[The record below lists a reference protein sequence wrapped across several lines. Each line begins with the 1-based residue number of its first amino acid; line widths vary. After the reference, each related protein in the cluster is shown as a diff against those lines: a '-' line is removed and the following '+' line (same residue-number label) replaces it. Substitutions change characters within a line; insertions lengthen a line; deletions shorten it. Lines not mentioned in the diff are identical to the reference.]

1 MSAELRLD
9 NIVAGYGAR
18 AVLHGVSLEVAPG
31 ASLVV
36 VGPNGSGKSTLMRV
50 VTGLI
55 RPQSGRVLWD
65 GRDITALDAPG
76 RARLGLGYVPQ
87 EANVF
92 RNLSVLDNLKLGHEF
107 IASGGAK
114 ALRQRLDAVKSRA
127 DWLRDAQMAVNRYI
141 RLRDRDKGCISCDRP
156 ATWDGQWHAS
166 HFRSV
171 GAASAVRFNLWNIHK
186 ACSVCNHH
194 LSGNI
199 AGYMPRLVE
208 KIGPQKVEW
217 LQQQNHV
224 VRYEVEYLKRLKS
237 VFNRRANRVA
247 KMIK

>member
-18 AVLHGVSLEVAPG
+18 AVLHGVSLDVAPG
-31 ASLVV
+31 SSLVV

-65 GRDITALDAPG
+65 GRDITDLDAPG

-114 ALRQRLDAVKSRA
+114 ALRQRLDAVLALFPEIVPKLNVAAGLLSGGQR
-127 DWLRDAQMAVNRYI
+127 QMVAM
-141 RLRDRDKGCISCDRP
+141 
-156 ATWDGQWHAS
+156 
-166 HFRSV
+166 
-171 GAASAVRFNLWNIHK
+171 GAALMPS
-186 ACSVCNHH
+186 
-194 LSGNI
+194 
-199 AGYMPRLVE
+199 PRLLALDE
-208 KIGPQKVEW
+208 PSAGLSPLNASRLFE
-217 LQQQNHV
+217 V
-224 VRYEVEYLKRLKS
+224 VQ
-237 VFNRRANRVA
+237 RVA
-247 KMIK
+247 QTGVTLFMIEQNTRLGLAAADQGLVLVAGQVRARAPSQELLANGQLQSLYLGAH

>member
-9 NIVAGYGAR
+9 NVVAGYGAR
-18 AVLHGVSLEVAPG
+18 AVLHGVSLDVAPG
-31 ASLVV
+31 SSLVV

-65 GRDITALDAPG
+65 GRDITDLDAPG

-114 ALRQRLDAVKSRA
+114 ALRQRLDAVLALFPEIVPKLNVAAGLLSGGQR
-127 DWLRDAQMAVNRYI
+127 QMVAM
-141 RLRDRDKGCISCDRP
+141 
-156 ATWDGQWHAS
+156 
-166 HFRSV
+166 
-171 GAASAVRFNLWNIHK
+171 GAALMPS
-186 ACSVCNHH
+186 
-194 LSGNI
+194 
-199 AGYMPRLVE
+199 PRLLALDE
-208 KIGPQKVEW
+208 PSAGLSPLNASRLFE
-217 LQQQNHV
+217 V
-224 VRYEVEYLKRLKS
+224 VQ
-237 VFNRRANRVA
+237 RVA
-247 KMIK
+247 QTGVTLFMIEQNTRLGLAAADQGLVLVAGQVKARAPSQELLANGQLQSLYLGAH

>member
-18 AVLHGVSLEVAPG
+18 AVLHGVSLDVAPG
-31 ASLVV
+31 SSLVV

-65 GRDITALDAPG
+65 GRDITDLDAPG

-114 ALRQRLDAVKSRA
+114 ALRQRLDAVLALFPEIVPKLNVAAGLLSGGQR
-127 DWLRDAQMAVNRYI
+127 QMVAM
-141 RLRDRDKGCISCDRP
+141 
-156 ATWDGQWHAS
+156 
-166 HFRSV
+166 
-171 GAASAVRFNLWNIHK
+171 GAALMPS
-186 ACSVCNHH
+186 
-194 LSGNI
+194 
-199 AGYMPRLVE
+199 PRLLALDE
-208 KIGPQKVEW
+208 PSAGLSPLNASRLFE
-217 LQQQNHV
+217 V
-224 VRYEVEYLKRLKS
+224 VQ
-237 VFNRRANRVA
+237 RVA
-247 KMIK
+247 QTGVTLFMIEQNTRLGLAAADQGLVLVAGQVKARAPSQDLLANGQLQSLYLGAH

>member
-18 AVLHGVSLEVAPG
+18 AVLHGVSLDVAPG
-31 ASLVV
+31 SSLVV

-65 GRDITALDAPG
+65 GRDITAIDAPG

-107 IASGGAK
+107 IASGGTK
-114 ALRQRLDAVKSRA
+114 ALRQRLDAVLALFPEIVPKLNVAAGLLSGGQR
-127 DWLRDAQMAVNRYI
+127 QMVAM
-141 RLRDRDKGCISCDRP
+141 
-156 ATWDGQWHAS
+156 
-166 HFRSV
+166 
-171 GAASAVRFNLWNIHK
+171 GAALMPS
-186 ACSVCNHH
+186 
-194 LSGNI
+194 
-199 AGYMPRLVE
+199 PRLLALDE
-208 KIGPQKVEW
+208 PSAGLSPLNASRLFE
-217 LQQQNHV
+217 V
-224 VRYEVEYLKRLKS
+224 VQ
-237 VFNRRANRVA
+237 RVA
-247 KMIK
+247 QTGVTLFMIEQNTRLGLDAADQGLVLVAGQVRARAPSQELLANGQLQSLYLGAH

>member
-18 AVLHGVSLEVAPG
+18 AVLHGVSLDVAPG
-31 ASLVV
+31 SSLVV

-65 GRDITALDAPG
+65 GRDITDLDAPG

-114 ALRQRLDAVKSRA
+114 ALRQRLDAVLALFPEIVPKLNVAAGLLSGGQR
-127 DWLRDAQMAVNRYI
+127 QMVAM
-141 RLRDRDKGCISCDRP
+141 
-156 ATWDGQWHAS
+156 
-166 HFRSV
+166 
-171 GAASAVRFNLWNIHK
+171 GAALMPS
-186 ACSVCNHH
+186 
-194 LSGNI
+194 
-199 AGYMPRLVE
+199 PRLLALDE
-208 KIGPQKVEW
+208 PSAGLSPLNASRLFE
-217 LQQQNHV
+217 V
-224 VRYEVEYLKRLKS
+224 VQ
-237 VFNRRANRVA
+237 RVA
-247 KMIK
+247 QTGVTLFMIEQNTRLGLAAADQGLVLVAGQVKARAPSQELLANGQLQSLYLGAH

>member
-114 ALRQRLDAVKSRA
+114 ALRQRLDAVLALFPEIVPKLNVAAGLLSGGQQ
-127 DWLRDAQMAVNRYI
+127 QMVAM
-141 RLRDRDKGCISCDRP
+141 
-156 ATWDGQWHAS
+156 
-166 HFRSV
+166 
-171 GAASAVRFNLWNIHK
+171 GAALMPS
-186 ACSVCNHH
+186 
-194 LSGNI
+194 
-199 AGYMPRLVE
+199 PRLLALDE
-208 KIGPQKVEW
+208 PSAGLSPLNASRLFE
-217 LQQQNHV
+217 V
-224 VRYEVEYLKRLKS
+224 VQ
-237 VFNRRANRVA
+237 RVA
-247 KMIK
+247 QTGVTLFMIEQNTRLGLDAADQGLVLVAGQVRARAPSQDLLANGQLQSLYLGAH

>member
-9 NIVAGYGAR
+9 HIVASYGAR
-18 AVLHGVSLEVAPG
+18 AVLHGVSLEVAP
-31 ASLVV
+31 ASSLVV

-65 GRDITALDAPG
+65 GRDITALDATG

-114 ALRQRLDAVKSRA
+114 ALRQRLDAVLALFPEIVPKLNVAAGLLSGGQR
-127 DWLRDAQMAVNRYI
+127 QMVAM
-141 RLRDRDKGCISCDRP
+141 
-156 ATWDGQWHAS
+156 
-166 HFRSV
+166 
-171 GAASAVRFNLWNIHK
+171 GAALMPS
-186 ACSVCNHH
+186 
-194 LSGNI
+194 
-199 AGYMPRLVE
+199 PRLLALDE
-208 KIGPQKVEW
+208 PSAGLSPLNASRLFE
-217 LQQQNHV
+217 V
-224 VRYEVEYLKRLKS
+224 VQ
-237 VFNRRANRVA
+237 RVA
-247 KMIK
+247 QTGVTLFMIEQNTRLGLDAADQGLVLVAGQVRARAPSQELLANGQLQSLYLGAH

>member
-18 AVLHGVSLEVAPG
+18 AVLHGVSLDVAPG
-31 ASLVV
+31 SSLVV

-55 RPQSGRVLWD
+55 RPQSGCVLWE
-65 GRDITALDAPG
+65 GRDITAIDAPG

-114 ALRQRLDAVKSRA
+114 ALRQRLDAVLALFPEIVPKLNVAAGLLSGGQR
-127 DWLRDAQMAVNRYI
+127 QMVAM
-141 RLRDRDKGCISCDRP
+141 
-156 ATWDGQWHAS
+156 
-166 HFRSV
+166 
-171 GAASAVRFNLWNIHK
+171 GAALMPS
-186 ACSVCNHH
+186 
-194 LSGNI
+194 
-199 AGYMPRLVE
+199 PRLLALDE
-208 KIGPQKVEW
+208 PSAGLSP
-217 LQQQNHV
+217 LNAS
-224 VRYEVEYLKRLKS
+224 RL
-237 VFNRRANRVA
+237 
-247 KMIK
+247 

>member
-18 AVLHGVSLEVAPG
+18 AVLHGVSLDVAPG
-31 ASLVV
+31 SSLVV

-65 GRDITALDAPG
+65 GRDITAIDAPG

-114 ALRQRLDAVKSRA
+114 ALRQRLDAVLALFPEIVPKLNVTAGLLSGGQR
-127 DWLRDAQMAVNRYI
+127 QMVAM
-141 RLRDRDKGCISCDRP
+141 
-156 ATWDGQWHAS
+156 
-166 HFRSV
+166 
-171 GAASAVRFNLWNIHK
+171 GAALMPS
-186 ACSVCNHH
+186 
-194 LSGNI
+194 
-199 AGYMPRLVE
+199 PRLLALDE
-208 KIGPQKVEW
+208 PSAGLSPLNASRLFE
-217 LQQQNHV
+217 V
-224 VRYEVEYLKRLKS
+224 VQ
-237 VFNRRANRVA
+237 RVA
-247 KMIK
+247 QTGVTLFMIEQNTRLGLDAADQGLVLVAGQVRARASSQELLANGQLQSLYLGAH

>member
-9 NIVAGYGAR
+9 HIVAGYGAR
-18 AVLHGVSLEVAPG
+18 AVLHGVSLDVAPG
-31 ASLVV
+31 SSLVV

-55 RPQSGRVLWD
+55 RPQSGRVLWE

-114 ALRQRLDAVKSRA
+114 ALRQRLDAVLALFPEIVPKLNVAAGLLSGGQR
-127 DWLRDAQMAVNRYI
+127 QMVAM
-141 RLRDRDKGCISCDRP
+141 
-156 ATWDGQWHAS
+156 
-166 HFRSV
+166 
-171 GAASAVRFNLWNIHK
+171 GAALMPS
-186 ACSVCNHH
+186 
-194 LSGNI
+194 
-199 AGYMPRLVE
+199 PRLLALDE
-208 KIGPQKVEW
+208 PSAGLSPLNASRLFE
-217 LQQQNHV
+217 V
-224 VRYEVEYLKRLKS
+224 VQ
-237 VFNRRANRVA
+237 RVA
-247 KMIK
+247 QTGVTLFMIEQNTRLGLDAADQGLVLVAGQVRARARSQELLANGQLQSLYLGAH

>member
-18 AVLHGVSLEVAPG
+18 AVLHGVSLDVAP
-31 ASLVV
+31 ASSLVV

-114 ALRQRLDAVKSRA
+114 ALRQRLDAVLALFPEIVPKLNVAAGLLSGGQR
-127 DWLRDAQMAVNRYI
+127 QMVAM
-141 RLRDRDKGCISCDRP
+141 
-156 ATWDGQWHAS
+156 
-166 HFRSV
+166 
-171 GAASAVRFNLWNIHK
+171 GAALMPS
-186 ACSVCNHH
+186 
-194 LSGNI
+194 
-199 AGYMPRLVE
+199 PRLLALDE
-208 KIGPQKVEW
+208 PSAGLSPLNASRLFE
-217 LQQQNHV
+217 V
-224 VRYEVEYLKRLKS
+224 VQ
-237 VFNRRANRVA
+237 RVA
-247 KMIK
+247 QTGVTLFMIEQNTRLGLDAADQGLVLVAGQVRARAPSQELLANGQLQNLYLGAH

>member
-9 NIVAGYGAR
+9 NVVAGYGAR
-18 AVLHGVSLEVAPG
+18 AVLHGVSLDVAPG
-31 ASLVV
+31 SSLVV

-65 GRDITALDAPG
+65 GRDITDLDAPG

-114 ALRQRLDAVKSRA
+114 ALRQRLDAVLALFPEIVPKLNVAAGLLSGGQR
-127 DWLRDAQMAVNRYI
+127 QMVAM
-141 RLRDRDKGCISCDRP
+141 
-156 ATWDGQWHAS
+156 
-166 HFRSV
+166 
-171 GAASAVRFNLWNIHK
+171 GAALMPS
-186 ACSVCNHH
+186 
-194 LSGNI
+194 
-199 AGYMPRLVE
+199 PRLLALDE
-208 KIGPQKVEW
+208 PSAGLSPLNASRLFE
-217 LQQQNHV
+217 V
-224 VRYEVEYLKRLKS
+224 VQ
-237 VFNRRANRVA
+237 RVA
-247 KMIK
+247 QTGVTLFMIEQNTRLGLDAADQGLVLVAGQVRARAPSQELLANGQLQSLYLGAH

>member
-18 AVLHGVSLEVAPG
+18 AVLHGVSLDVAPG
-31 ASLVV
+31 SSLVV

-65 GRDITALDAPG
+65 GRDITDLDAPG

-114 ALRQRLDAVKSRA
+114 ALRQRLDAVLALFPEIVPKLNVAA
-127 DWLRDAQMAVNRYI
+127 DLLSGGQRQMVAM
-141 RLRDRDKGCISCDRP
+141 
-156 ATWDGQWHAS
+156 
-166 HFRSV
+166 
-171 GAASAVRFNLWNIHK
+171 GAALMPS
-186 ACSVCNHH
+186 
-194 LSGNI
+194 
-199 AGYMPRLVE
+199 PRLLALDE
-208 KIGPQKVEW
+208 PSAGLSPLNASRLFE
-217 LQQQNHV
+217 V
-224 VRYEVEYLKRLKS
+224 VQ
-237 VFNRRANRVA
+237 RVA
-247 KMIK
+247 QTGVTLFMIEQNTRLGLAAADQGLVLVAGQVKARAPSQELLANGQLQSLYLGAH

>member
-18 AVLHGVSLEVAPG
+18 AVLHGVSLDVAPG
-31 ASLVV
+31 SSLVV

-65 GRDITALDAPG
+65 GRDITDLDAPG

-114 ALRQRLDAVKSRA
+114 ALRQRLDAVLALFPEIVPKLNVAAGLLSGGQR
-127 DWLRDAQMAVNRYI
+127 QMVAM
-141 RLRDRDKGCISCDRP
+141 
-156 ATWDGQWHAS
+156 
-166 HFRSV
+166 
-171 GAASAVRFNLWNIHK
+171 GAALMPS
-186 ACSVCNHH
+186 
-194 LSGNI
+194 
-199 AGYMPRLVE
+199 PRLLALDE
-208 KIGPQKVEW
+208 PSAGLSPLNASRLFE
-217 LQQQNHV
+217 V
-224 VRYEVEYLKRLKS
+224 VQ
-237 VFNRRANRVA
+237 RVA
-247 KMIK
+247 QTGVTLFMIEQNTRLGLAAADQGLVLVAGQVRARAPSQELLTNGQLQSLYLGAH

>member
-18 AVLHGVSLEVAPG
+18 AVLHGVSLDVAPG
-31 ASLVV
+31 SSLVV

-65 GRDITALDAPG
+65 GRDITAIDAPG

-114 ALRQRLDAVKSRA
+114 ALRQRLDAVLALFPEIVPKLNVAAGLLSGGQR
-127 DWLRDAQMAVNRYI
+127 QMVAM
-141 RLRDRDKGCISCDRP
+141 
-156 ATWDGQWHAS
+156 
-166 HFRSV
+166 
-171 GAASAVRFNLWNIHK
+171 GAALMPS
-186 ACSVCNHH
+186 
-194 LSGNI
+194 
-199 AGYMPRLVE
+199 PRLLALDE
-208 KIGPQKVEW
+208 PSAGLSPLNASRLFE
-217 LQQQNHV
+217 V
-224 VRYEVEYLKRLKS
+224 VQ
-237 VFNRRANRVA
+237 RVA
-247 KMIK
+247 QTGVTLFMIEQNTRLGLAAADQGLVLVAGQVRARARSQELLANGQLQSLYLGAH

>member
-18 AVLHGVSLEVAPG
+18 AVLHGVSLDVAPG
-31 ASLVV
+31 SSLVV

-65 GRDITALDAPG
+65 GRDITAIDAPG

-114 ALRQRLDAVKSRA
+114 ALRQRLDAVLALFPEIVPKLNVSAGLLSGGQR
-127 DWLRDAQMAVNRYI
+127 QMVAM
-141 RLRDRDKGCISCDRP
+141 
-156 ATWDGQWHAS
+156 
-166 HFRSV
+166 
-171 GAASAVRFNLWNIHK
+171 GAALMPS
-186 ACSVCNHH
+186 
-194 LSGNI
+194 
-199 AGYMPRLVE
+199 PRLLALDE
-208 KIGPQKVEW
+208 PSAGLSPLNASRLFE
-217 LQQQNHV
+217 V
-224 VRYEVEYLKRLKS
+224 VQ
-237 VFNRRANRVA
+237 RVA
-247 KMIK
+247 QTGVTLFMIEQNTRLGLAAADQGLVLVAGQVRARARSQELLANGQLQSLYLGAH

>member
-9 NIVAGYGAR
+9 NVVAGYGAR
-18 AVLHGVSLEVAPG
+18 AVLHGVSLDVAPG
-31 ASLVV
+31 SSLVV

-65 GRDITALDAPG
+65 GRDITDLDAPG

-114 ALRQRLDAVKSRA
+114 ALRQRLDAVLALFPEIVPKLNVAAGLLSGGQR
-127 DWLRDAQMAVNRYI
+127 QMVAM
-141 RLRDRDKGCISCDRP
+141 
-156 ATWDGQWHAS
+156 
-166 HFRSV
+166 
-171 GAASAVRFNLWNIHK
+171 GAALMPS
-186 ACSVCNHH
+186 
-194 LSGNI
+194 
-199 AGYMPRLVE
+199 PRLLALDE
-208 KIGPQKVEW
+208 PSAGLSPLNASRLFE
-217 LQQQNHV
+217 V
-224 VRYEVEYLKRLKS
+224 VQ
-237 VFNRRANRVA
+237 RVA
-247 KMIK
+247 QTGVTLFMIEQNTRLGLAAADQGLVLVAGQVRARAPSQELLANGQLQSLYLGAH

>member
-9 NIVAGYGAR
+9 HIVAGYGAR
-18 AVLHGVSLEVAPG
+18 AVLHGVSLEVAP
-31 ASLVV
+31 ASSLVV

-55 RPQSGRVLWD
+55 RPQSGSVIWD

-114 ALRQRLDAVKSRA
+114 ALRQRLDAVLALFPEIVPKLNVAAGLLSGGQR
-127 DWLRDAQMAVNRYI
+127 QMVAM
-141 RLRDRDKGCISCDRP
+141 
-156 ATWDGQWHAS
+156 
-166 HFRSV
+166 
-171 GAASAVRFNLWNIHK
+171 GAALMPS
-186 ACSVCNHH
+186 
-194 LSGNI
+194 
-199 AGYMPRLVE
+199 PRLLALDE
-208 KIGPQKVEW
+208 PSAGLSPLNASRLFE
-217 LQQQNHV
+217 V
-224 VRYEVEYLKRLKS
+224 VQ
-237 VFNRRANRVA
+237 RVA
-247 KMIK
+247 RTGVTLFMIEQNTRLGLDAADQGLVLVAGQVRARAPSQELLANGQLQSLYLGAH